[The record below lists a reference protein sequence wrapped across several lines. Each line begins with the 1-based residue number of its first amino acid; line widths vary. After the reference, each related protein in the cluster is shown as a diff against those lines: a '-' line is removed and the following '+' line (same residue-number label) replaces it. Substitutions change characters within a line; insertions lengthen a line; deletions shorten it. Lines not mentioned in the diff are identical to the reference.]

1 MTHRRDCSG
10 RVRDLVLGADGSMHP
25 DETGVRIEACSQ
37 WLHALSLQWLM
48 VLTHERGEA
57 ACWGACTAP

>member
-1 MTHRRDCSG
+1 M
-10 RVRDLVLGADGSMHP
+10 RDLVLGAAGSMHP

-48 VLTHERGEA
+48 VLSHERGEA
-57 ACWGACTAP
+57 ASWGACTAS